1 MKTVAVYDSGI
12 GGITVLY
19 RLMQKFKG
27 CEFVYY
33 GDNTRMPY
41 GNKTKRELLEI
52 ARENVNYLTAFSPE
66 IIVFACN
73 TLTECALPQM
83 QTEIP
88 VVGVSPVATL
98 SALPK
103 KRTAVLCTPL
113 TASALQNA
121 LPPWCRL
128 FVAEGL
134 AGQIERGITQREKE
148 QWFTNLA
155 ALIGKGFNR
164 LHLGCTHYVW
174 LKMEMLKAFPNLEIT
189 DGIDKCLAIANVILP
204 KEKQFLN
211 ENSQKKPIR
220 FPPVHFVGEGAIKNQ
235 NTYLTFLE
243 QMFKNGIGKG

>member
-19 RLMQKFKG
+19 RLMQKFKNS
-27 CEFVYY
+27 EFVYY
-33 GDNTRMPY
+33 GDNARMPY
-41 GNKTKRELLEI
+41 GNKTQSELKKV
-52 ARENVNYLTAFSPE
+52 ANENVEYLAGFSPAV
-66 IIVFACN
+66 IVFACN
-73 TLTECALPQM
+73 TLTECVLPKM
-83 QTEIP
+83 QSKVP
-88 VVGVSPVATL
+88 LVGVSPVASLSTL
-98 SALPK
+98 PQ

-113 TASALQNA
+113 TAKAIQNT
-121 LPPWCRL
+121 LPTWCRV

-134 AGQIERGITQREKE
+134 AGQIERGITKKEKE

-155 ALIGKGFNR
+155 GIVNQGFTR

-189 DGIDKCLAIANVILP
+189 DGIEKCTSIVNAILP
-204 KEKQFLN
+204 KEKQNLK
-211 ENSQKKPIR
+211 EKGQEKALR

-243 QMFKNGIGKG
+243 QMFKSSVLNR